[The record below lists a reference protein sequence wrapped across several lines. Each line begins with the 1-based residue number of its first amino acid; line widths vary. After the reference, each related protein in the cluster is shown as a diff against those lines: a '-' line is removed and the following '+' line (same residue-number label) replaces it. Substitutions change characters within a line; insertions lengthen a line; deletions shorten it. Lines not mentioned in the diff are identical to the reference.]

1 MTDGEHLWDK
11 HLQIKTS
18 GRDDTAADQYRFPY
32 EPTPY
37 SVLER
42 LANSGLLRKGDTL
55 LDYGCGKG
63 RVGFFL
69 SYQTKARSIGIEYDP
84 RIFARAEENRKT
96 ALSRGRTEFVLTRAE
111 DYAVPAEVNRFY
123 FFNPFSVELL
133 RAVMARITA
142 SYYAAPREAL
152 LFFYFPSD
160 DYVAYLMTVDELSFY
175 DEIDCSDLF
184 QGNAERERILI
195 FKLG

>member
-111 DYAVPAEVNRFY
+111 DYAVPAAVNRFY

-133 RAVMARITA
+133 HAVMARITA